1 MLQKNSIILAAD
13 LETTKA
19 TKNKNAQVYAW
30 AFCVLTK
37 YDKWNKRHRYL
48 FDHNLIKKLKNQN
61 YINKKY
67 KDKLTYYYGYRI
79 KDFVKILRTVSTSIT
94 LLFQNGNHFD
104 VHFVI
109 DELNKQG
116 LVRVLPFL
124 DYSLKNQVI
133 SSNFQLYIRWYV
145 NELEKRKNANKL
157 FKVFNDN
164 SIHYKIKEK
173 LLNTLSINEY
183 KALEVNHDF
192 FQVKICVNKD
202 TKHKNKHIF
211 ITILDPWLQFNAS
224 LAIKGQE
231 INLPKLEIEY
241 DKITLYNSIIEF
253 ENDGNQLK
261 YLLRDVEI
269 LYKHTLKM
277 YSFIG
282 FNNVQITAAAIAYRQ
297 FLIFFRKAYFNK
309 LIKNKRIT
317 FLGLKQEKG
326 KQNIYQWRIND
337 LGLRKFYKSKILT
350 KKIFFQ
356 HIWKH
361 ELVKDTLTE
370 EEREHLFN
378 HYYRGGICHVNEK
391 YRGVITTAVGYDINS
406 SYPNV
411 MQSNELCPIG
421 AQLFINVSLFDK
433 KYYCFIRIQSLK
445 DIYLKEFMP
454 FLRNTENRSE
464 SVTAFV
470 NNQYKYHTFYYKYS
484 YCKQINRTDIYYLSS
499 TELWHLC
506 DILKITTEKQLQKY
520 FVFKTEY
527 VFKATT
533 FSYYFKDFIN
543 FWYKIKKTKPNQKSI
558 AKLILNSCYG
568 KFAQR
573 KINVLKFDYQL
584 ENGDIK
590 ILTKIYR
597 ELNAYYLPLGIAIP
611 AQARINLCKV
621 VDYNY
626 DNFVY
631 ADTDSAYF
639 TVPKKHIPQHENKI
653 GYWKNE
659 GVFTNFMARR
669 PKQYIAVNYKTKEAK
684 LTVSGI
690 RFNDELRYYNIKGK
704 NQLNKNF
711 NYFTKYLGFEKFLEG
726 YILKNQHLARKF
738 NKGVD
743 IYQYDK
749 QLKPTWSTDIS
760 IEAEQF
766 RRTKKDY
773 RLQLLIAR
781 HLDLIFNLPSQ
792 NNYLKITPDLKGLD
806 KLCFEPTQE

>member
-464 SVTAFV
+464 FEIAFI
-470 NNQYKYHTFYYKYS
+470 NDTDYKKFWYKYS
-484 YCKQINRTDIYYLSS
+484 YVKQIKKTDIFYITS

-506 DILKITTEKQLQKY
+506 DILKIKNELD
-520 FVFKTEY
+520 FKKLFNFQIEF

-533 FSYYFKDFIN
+533 FSYFFKDFVN
-543 FWYKIKKTKPNQKSI
+543 YWYKIKKTDPYKKSI
-558 AKLILNSCYG
+558 AKLILNSGYG
-568 KFAQR
+568 KFAQQEI
-573 KINVLKFDYQL
+573 KNNNFDY
-584 ENGDIK
+584 EMKNGDIL
-590 ILTKIYR
+590 ILSKLYKKLTC
-597 ELNAYYLPLGIAIP
+597 YYLPLGIAIP

-621 VDYNY
+621 IDYNY
-626 DNFVY
+626 ENFIY

-639 TVPKKHIPQHENKI
+639 VKPNINLPISNKI
-653 GYWKNE
+653 GDWKREAN
-659 GVFTNFMARR
+659 FTHFLVRR
-669 PKQYIAVNYKTKEAK
+669 GKQYIGIDISKGIGKIAISGFKIPLEYK
-684 LTVSGI
+684 
-690 RFNDELRYYNIKGK
+690 YYNINLKDMEKNNFIFITQIMGFENFLKGFTFNNQITSQRFK
-704 NQLNKNF
+704 GGMNILKVIKKLPPTWYHKLHISNEQKKLIKEHYLLDLANANQLD
-711 NYFTKYLGFEKFLEG
+711 L
-726 YILKNQHLARKF
+726 
-738 NKGVD
+738 
-743 IYQYDK
+743 
-749 QLKPTWSTDIS
+749 QLKKS
-760 IEAEQF
+760 
-766 RRTKKDY
+766 Y
-773 RLQLLIAR
+773 
-781 HLDLIFNLPSQ
+781 Q
-792 NNYLKITPDLKGLD
+792 NNYLRTEFYLNYLD
-806 KLCFEPTQE
+806 KLNFEN